1 MNIHEEEP
9 DCAYLCA
16 GNDAALRRNACAEG
30 EQRLSGSAEMLVWL
44 DWIACAAQEESWR
57 RMRRGH

>member
-1 MNIHEEEP
+1 MNIREKEP

-16 GNDAALRRNACAEG
+16 GNDAALRRNTCAEG

-44 DWIACAAQEESWR
+44 DRIACVTREESRR